1 MLFFKLLSRLPL
13 GVLYG
18 ISDALY
24 FLLRYIVRY
33 RRAVILDNL
42 RLSFPE
48 GSATDIQQI
57 MNGFYH
63 NLADIIVET
72 IKLPN
77 LTAGQLRQHVLIT
90 NPELVQDRMQAGEVV
105 IGMASHQCNWEW
117 FAQAVQVHGI
127 PVDIVFKPLSS
138 EFSGKL
144 LYYIRSQFGGN
155 VVSMQNL
162 PRHMAA
168 NKDNPRLIEL
178 GSDQVPDV
186 PEQAYWTDFLHR
198 DSPFYPG
205 SERLARRQ
213 KLPVVYMEIVRLR
226 RSYYEA
232 RFIPLAEPPYDNL
245 PLGNIMERYRDL
257 LETSIRNHPSDWL
270 WSHKRW
276 KHWRG
281 KWEKIVTKLN

>member
-1 MLFFKLLSRLPL
+1 MLFFKFLSRLSL

-18 ISDALY
+18 ISDVLY
-24 FLLRYIVRY
+24 FLLRYVVRY
-33 RRAVILDNL
+33 RRAVILENL

-48 GSATDIQQI
+48 KSATDIQQI
-57 MNGFYH
+57 TNGFYH

-72 IKLPN
+72 IKLPA
-77 LTAGQLRQHVLIT
+77 LTAGQLRQHVRIT
-90 NPELVQDRMQAGEVV
+90 NPELVQAHIQAGEVV

-117 FAQAVQVHGI
+117 LAQAAQVYGI
-127 PVDIVFKPLSS
+127 PVDVVFKPLSS

-144 LYYIRSQFGGN
+144 LYYIRSRFGGN
-155 VVSMQNL
+155 VVSMHNL

-186 PEQAYWTDFLHR
+186 PEQAYWIDFLHR

-213 KLPVVYMEIVRLR
+213 KMPVFYMEIVRLR

-232 RFIPLAEPPYDNL
+232 RFIPIAEPPYDGL
-245 PLGNIMERYRDL
+245 PLGTIMERYRDL

-281 KWEKIVTKLN
+281 KWEKIVTKLS